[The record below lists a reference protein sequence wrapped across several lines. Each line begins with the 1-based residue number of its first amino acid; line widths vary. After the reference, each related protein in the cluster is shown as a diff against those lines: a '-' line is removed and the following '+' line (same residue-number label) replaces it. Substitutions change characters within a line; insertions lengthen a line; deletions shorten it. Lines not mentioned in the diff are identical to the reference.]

1 MWKEKTDSVH
11 VSSSSATHWVSLPAS
26 SWLFVPPCRIEDIRF
41 RKRWVKIN
49 KLKTDIFT
57 NEVEIHSP
65 SRQNMLSFHS
75 FLHSENLSKLSMFSI
90 TVEALSHGNTSISL
104 LFWSSSFLLQSISV
118 NFQIWTC
125 QLMPVSCSDAS
136 MDNKHVFGCARNRTE
151 RKKKKGER
159 ERESPSIHWAHFTR
173 LNNSPLTEWGSGR
186 VTRWCHDSHCQTTE
200 ADTHLVCEGVLCG
213 FACECV
219 CLWMCICILQ
229 RLLKSGALRSMHREG
244 QDAGFVEQSR
254 PHCVALRS
262 LCVLSNDLVS
272 WMGNRPFVG
281 EALKKR
287 GAISMHPP
295 FRPLCSTYSLGGLS
309 LVSQTTEDCKVSQS

>member
-11 VSSSSATHWVSLPAS
+11 VSSSSAIHWVSLPAS

-41 RKRWVKIN
+41 WKRWVKIN

-136 MDNKHVFGCARNRTE
+136 MDNKHVFGCARNRTK
-151 RKKKKGER
+151 RKKRRGR
-159 ERESPSIHWAHFTR
+159 ERENPPAFTG
-173 LNNSPLTEWGSGR
+173 PT
-186 VTRWCHDSHCQTTE
+186 
-200 ADTHLVCEGVLCG
+200 
-213 FACECV
+213 
-219 CLWMCICILQ
+219 LQ
-229 RLLKSGALRSMHREG
+229 G
-244 QDAGFVEQSR
+244 
-254 PHCVALRS
+254 
-262 LCVLSNDLVS
+262 
-272 WMGNRPFVG
+272 
-281 EALKKR
+281 
-287 GAISMHPP
+287 
-295 FRPLCSTYSLGGLS
+295 
-309 LVSQTTEDCKVSQS
+309 